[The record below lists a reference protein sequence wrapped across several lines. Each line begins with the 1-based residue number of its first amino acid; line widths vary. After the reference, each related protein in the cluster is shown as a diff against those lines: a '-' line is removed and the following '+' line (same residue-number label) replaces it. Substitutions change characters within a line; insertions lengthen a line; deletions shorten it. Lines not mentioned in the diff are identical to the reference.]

1 MHRVDLA
8 RLLRV
13 FTWTG
18 LTSLGGGRSAYFHD
32 AVVVRRGW
40 LTNAEFLQDLT
51 LCQVLPGPNSSHLA
65 VALGHRLA
73 GPWGAWGAAL
83 AVLVPGATLLLGLA
97 ILYGHGGLGAEARHF
112 LRGMGAA
119 VVGLV
124 LVTAVRLAMGGV
136 RDRRAI
142 AIAALT
148 FLAVGPFRIN
158 IAVVIAV
165 MAAVS
170 FWLAKDADPA

>member
-1 MHRVDLA
+1 M
-8 RLLRV
+8 

-18 LTSLGGGRSAYFHD
+18 LTSLGGGRSAYFHN
-32 AVVVRRGW
+32 AVVVRRRW
-40 LTNAEFLQDLT
+40 ITNTEFLQDLT
-51 LCQVLPGPNSSHLA
+51 LCQLLPGPNFSNLA

-73 GPWGAWGAAL
+73 GPWGAAGAAL
-83 AVLVPGATLLLGLA
+83 AVLVPGAILLLGLA
-97 ILYGHGGLGAEARHF
+97 ILYGQIGLGAGARHF

-124 LVTAVRLAMGGV
+124 LVTAVRLTLGGV

-158 IAVVIAV
+158 IALVIAV
-165 MAAVS
+165 MAGVS
-170 FWLAKDADPA
+170 FWLAKEADQV